1 MTEVLTS
8 RDGAVLTITLN
19 RPDVYNAINRA
30 MHEGLAA
37 ALRGGRRPGRSA
49 PSS

>member
-1 MTEVLTS
+1 MADEVLSS

-37 ALRGGRRPGRSA
+37 ALR
-49 PSS
+49 